1 MGLDLN
7 MNLHLV
13 LYRSGPEPKLPT
25 YSLNIN
31 TKVYYNESNVYIT
44 TLHLVILGH
53 TWKHLPFKCNHWII
67 TFTIYKQSYT
77 SELKSYYSTR
87 GGQSWLFDAFHSN
100 YLEQLLQLA
109 QPSWPNPLLWF
120 MLADKLHK
128 LT

>member
-53 TWKHLPFKCNHWII
+53 T
-67 TFTIYKQSYT
+67 
-77 SELKSYYSTR
+77 
-87 GGQSWLFDAFHSN
+87 
-100 YLEQLLQLA
+100 
-109 QPSWPNPLLWF
+109 
-120 MLADKLHK
+120 
-128 LT
+128 